1 MKRLLILFGAMLLG
15 VASLAA
21 QDEQYK
27 ELGKKY
33 DRRKG
38 YEVVS
43 VGRAAIRMAALT
55 STDKAGRELMR
66 KIDLLVSVS
75 HKGSNKGPL
84 RSDFD
89 QVVRGYNSVGEFRN
103 DTTEV
108 HLFMNTDNTGFS
120 MYSLSPSGESVL
132 LLAGRELSL
141 KEMLPKELMLE

>member
-1 MKRLLILFGAMLLG
+1 MKRLLMMIVAMLLG

-43 VGRAAIRMAALT
+43 VGRVAIRMAALT
-55 STDKAGRELMR
+55 SDKAGRELMR

-84 RSDFD
+84 RGDFD
-89 QVVRGYNSVGEFRN
+89 QVVEGYNSVGQFRN
-103 DTTEV
+103 DTTEA
-108 HLFMNTDNTGFS
+108 HLFMNPERTGFA
-120 MYSLSPSGESVL
+120 MYSLTPSGEAVL
-132 LLAGRELSL
+132 LLAGRELDL
-141 KEMLPKELMLE
+141 AELLPKELRLK

>member
-1 MKRLLILFGAMLLG
+1 MKRLLMMIVAMLLG

-21 QDEQYK
+21 QGEQYK

-55 STDKAGRELMR
+55 SDKAGRELMR

-84 RSDFD
+84 RGDFD
-89 QVVRGYNSVGEFRN
+89 QVVRGYNSVGQFRN
-103 DTTEV
+103 DTTEA
-108 HLFMNTDNTGFS
+108 HLFMNPERTGFA
-120 MYSLSPSGESVL
+120 MYSLTPSGEAVL
-132 LLAGRELSL
+132 LLAGRELDL
-141 KEMLPKELMLE
+141 AELLPKELRLK